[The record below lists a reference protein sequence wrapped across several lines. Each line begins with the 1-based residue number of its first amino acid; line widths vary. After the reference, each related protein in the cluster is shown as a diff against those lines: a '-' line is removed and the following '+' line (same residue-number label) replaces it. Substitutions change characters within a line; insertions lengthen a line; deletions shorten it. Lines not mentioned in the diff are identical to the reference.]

1 MSVEQRLEEQR
12 YSGASIIQGSLM
24 FMSIVP
30 MNLRNLSITAENSNK
45 KFVKRKMKLYLKE
58 RRKKQLN
65 LMQ

>member
-1 MSVEQRLEEQR
+1 MLAEQRLEEQR
-12 YSGASIIQGSLM
+12 YSGASIIQGFLM

-30 MNLRNLSITAENSNK
+30 MNLRNLSITAENLNK